1 MEKRIVQLRTH
12 QKNISRYENM
22 LKTEL
27 TDLERQFVQKRL
39 SEERTVGARPCLR
52 GISNLGVEAA
62 VLPFSGGLNFLTLP
76 KRPKERGTAC
86 AASPS
91 ISDQGSAFR
100 AADCACDAR
109 YEASFQS

>member
-39 SEERTVGARPCLR
+39 SEERFTIAL
-52 GISNLGVEAA
+52 LQ
-62 VLPFSGGLNFLTLP
+62 FM
-76 KRPKERGTAC
+76 
-86 AASPS
+86 SPS
-91 ISDQGSAFR
+91 APSDGYDR
-100 AADCACDAR
+100 P
-109 YEASFQS
+109 